1 MNDIKVYHSIWK
13 TLLIIII
20 SFAFTAGGIWIRHE
34 HRFVA
39 WLTILFF
46 GGGGLFTFY
55 VMLKER
61 VTKRPYLIIT
71 DKSVTMTGAF
81 NKTWEILFSDVT
93 SFFPIKIRSAK
104 MIGIKYKKNV
114 ADKKMDESNKVGKAI
129 RKMNMNIAQTQETIQ
144 ASGMTIKPQ
153 QLLDLLN
160 ERLSTSQENNA

>member
-1 MNDIKVYHSIWK
+1 
-13 TLLIIII
+13 
-20 SFAFTAGGIWIRHE
+20 
-34 HRFVA
+34 
-39 WLTILFF
+39 
-46 GGGGLFTFY
+46 
-55 VMLKER
+55 
-61 VTKRPYLIIT
+61 
-71 DKSVTMTGAF
+71 
-81 NKTWEILFSDVT
+81 
-93 SFFPIKIRSAK
+93 